1 MGDEKNA
8 IFVSES
14 ILFLHM
20 NTDNK
25 IGLMSVAD
33 LSGKSF
39 IIPDYQRGYRWESQ
53 QVTDLLKDLKSFM
66 EGSSSGYYCLQPLA
80 VKKKVAP
87 DIVSLRD
94 YVEKALCEDDELVIE
109 RLTGVLS
116 DAISWEVIDGQQ
128 RLTTIYIL
136 IRLLQKSDNE
146 PYSLTY
152 KTREKS
158 PSFLKDIHCKTKQD
172 AEDNIDF
179 LHMYQAYHDADNWLK
194 DKDPDDSKNLRGR
207 LLDVIQNRVKF
218 IWYES
223 VGENAIKVFTRLN
236 IGKISLTNAELIKAT
251 LLNKSNYPDETGL
264 SFISLQMEMA
274 KKWDEI
280 EYALQNE
287 EFWLFLK
294 NDLSNE
300 RPTRIDF
307 LFEFIHDQ
315 DIYGLKPI
323 LAKKYDE
330 IVGHDKYSVF
340 RYFSAAIEYYQ
351 LQLSTTERL
360 KKIWEC
366 VVSLYNTFVE
376 WYNDKEYYHYVGFII
391 WDAEENYKNVFN
403 ILKNLYSLW
412 ESIDKQQFKQEL
424 IKKIQNIIGINK
436 SSLGHLDFDKDKIT
450 IKRLLLLHNICEVL
464 DTQRVQKDKY
474 ELNVFYKF
482 PFHLFK
488 KETWNVEH
496 IDSATT
502 NELTKPKERKAWIR
516 AALFAISQ
524 IQNVE
529 SLKQRL
535 ISLSQK
541 DDETEFANV
550 HKEVEGLF
558 SHADRLKTPESGD
571 ADQDNERNHLWNLTL
586 LDEGTNKAYKNSIF
600 SVKRSFLIYKEKG
613 LHCSLDDSG
622 SVSID
627 GQRAIAF
634 VPPCTKQVFLKYYN
648 PSPNDLLAWSRADAQ
663 AYLND
668 ISNKLY
674 GFLID

>member
-1 MGDEKNA
+1 
-8 IFVSES
+8 
-14 ILFLHM
+14 M

-33 LSGKSF
+33 LSGKRF
-39 IIPDYQRGYRWESQ
+39 LIPNYQRGYRWESQ

-66 EGSSSGYYCLQPLA
+66 EGSNSGYYCLQPLA
-80 VKKKVAP
+80 VKKVTP

-94 YVEKALCEDDELVIE
+94 SIEKALYEDDEMVIE
-109 RLTGVLS
+109 RLSGVLS
-116 DAISWEVIDGQQ
+116 DTISWEVIDGQQ

-136 IRLLQKSDNE
+136 IQLLQKSKNE
-146 PYSLTY
+146 PYSLSYT
-152 KTREKS
+152 TRDKS
-158 PSFLKDIHCKTKQD
+158 HSFLKDIHSKTKKE

-179 LHMYQAYHDADNWLK
+179 LHMYQAYHAADNWLK
-194 DKDPDDSKNLRGR
+194 DKDPDDSNNLRGR

-223 VGENAIKVFTRLN
+223 IGENAIKVFTRLN

-280 EYALQNE
+280 EYAFQNE
-287 EFWLFLK
+287 EFWLFL
-294 NDLSNE
+294 NDVSNVK
-300 RPTRIDF
+300 PTRIDF

-315 DIYGLKPI
+315 DIYGLKQS
-323 LAKKYDE
+323 LAKQYDE

-340 RYFSAAIEYYQ
+340 RYFAAAIEHYQ
-351 LQLSTTERL
+351 LQFSTTERL
-360 KKIWEC
+360 KKMWEC

-376 WYNDKEYYHYVGFII
+376 WYNDKEYYHYVGYII
-391 WDAEENYKNVFN
+391 WDAEENHKSVFN
-403 ILKNLYSLW
+403 ILRNLYSRW
-412 ESIDKQQFKQEL
+412 ELIDKQQFKQEL
-424 IKKIQNIIGINK
+424 IKKIQDIINTRK
-436 SSLGHLDFDKDKIT
+436 SNLSLLDFEKDKVT

-464 DTQRVQKDKY
+464 DTQKAQKDKY

-488 KETWNVEH
+488 KEIWNVEH

-502 NELTKPKERKAWIR
+502 NELTKPKERKAWIK

-524 IQNVE
+524 IQNTD
-529 SLKQRL
+529 SLKLRL
-535 ISLSQK
+535 SSLSQK
-541 DDETEFANV
+541 DDETEFISV
-550 HKEVEGLF
+550 HNDVESLF
-558 SHADRLKTPESGD
+558 SHADRLKTPEPGD

-622 SVSID
+622 NVSID

-648 PSPNDLLAWSRADAQ
+648 PSPNDLLAWSRTDAQ
-663 AYLND
+663 AYLKD
-668 ISNKLY
+668 ISNKLC